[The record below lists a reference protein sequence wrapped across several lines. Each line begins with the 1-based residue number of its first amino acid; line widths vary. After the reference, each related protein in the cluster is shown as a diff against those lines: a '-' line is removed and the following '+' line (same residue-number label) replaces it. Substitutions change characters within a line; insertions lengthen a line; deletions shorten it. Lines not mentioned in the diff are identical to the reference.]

1 MASQAGSAPGAGYTG
16 REVAFRFEEIR
27 DLGPVPKE
35 VPSPPKLID
44 QISKPKSKENDLSF
58 LTIVEAS
65 VRIKEGNLSSLELT
79 RAVLARI
86 ERLNPVL
93 NSYITITSDLAL
105 KLAREADREIQNG
118 NYRGPLHGI
127 PISLKDLVATSGVL
141 TTGGTGALADWVP
154 KTDAVIWRKLREA
167 GAVLVGKTNL
177 HEMAA
182 GSTNL
187 NPFYGPARNP
197 WDIHRITGGSSGGS
211 GAAIAGHL
219 CLGTIG
225 SDTGGSIRM
234 PASLCGTVGLKPTFG
249 RVSTKGALYLSWTND
264 HLGPLTK
271 TVEDSALMMNVIAGY
286 DPTNPLSANVED
298 EDFTLSIRENIK
310 GMRIAV
316 PTDYFWELELR
327 DQENGTEIRVGPDPE
342 IVKAVHSAL
351 DVFRD
356 LGASVIEVPLPGF
369 KDLMRTSTIASAERG
384 YYLEELPEE
393 RKKRFSQRYRD
404 GNTRGLNSSSGSYLS
419 NLHLGYQ
426 VQSIL
431 EHALEKFD
439 AFVLP
444 STPIVAPP
452 IKAAL
457 AAANRADVFALED
470 KTQDAPAVREIGP
483 TSIIGRYTAP
493 FNRSGQPAL
502 SLPCGFTSDG
512 LPIGMMIAG
521 KRFADASVLQL
532 GHAYQKVTDWHNR
545 RPQHL
550 DGAD

>member
-1 MASQAGSAPGAGYTG
+1 MSNHADPAPGAGYIG
-16 REVAFRFEEIR
+16 REVAFRFEEIG

-35 VPSPPKLID
+35 IPSPPKLVD
-44 QISKPKSKENDLSF
+44 KISKPNAVEKDLPF
-58 LTIVEAS
+58 LTIGEAS
-65 VRIKEGNLSSLELT
+65 AKIRDGELSSLDLT

-93 NSYITITSDLAL
+93 NSYITITSEFAL
-105 KLAREADREIQNG
+105 KAAKEADRDIQKG

-127 PISLKDLVATSGVL
+127 PISLKDLVATSGIL
-141 TTGGTGALADWVP
+141 TAGGTGALSDWVP
-154 KTDAVIWRKLREA
+154 NSDAVIWTKLREA
-167 GAVLVGKTNL
+167 GGILVGKTNL

-197 WDIHRITGGSSGGS
+197 WDILRITGGSSGGS

-249 RVSTKGALYLSWTND
+249 RVSTQGALYLSWTND

-286 DPTNPLSANVED
+286 DPTNPLSANVAD
-298 EDFTLSIRENIK
+298 EDFISSITKNIK

-327 DQENGTEIRVGPDPE
+327 DQENATEVRLGPDPE
-342 IVKAVHSAL
+342 IVKAVHVAL

-356 LGASVIEVPLPGF
+356 LGASVTEVPLPGF
-369 KDLMRTSTIASAERG
+369 KDLMRTSSIAAAERG
-384 YYLEELPEE
+384 YYLDGLPED

-419 NLHLGYQ
+419 NLHLGHQ

-431 EHALEKFD
+431 EQALEKYD

-457 AAANRADVFALED
+457 AASNRADVFAMED

-512 LPIGMMIAG
+512 LPIGMMIVG
-521 KRFADASVLQL
+521 KRFADASVLQM

-545 RPQHL
+545 RPKNL
-550 DGAD
+550 DQVD